1 MEENINF
8 GIDSESLSRATPIE
22 GTQAASTADELA
34 AEPADTRNIF
44 DRIGDF
50 FFRMVKGVFIFA
62 ILKLPRLI
70 WRCVTCV
77 EYLKFL
83 LKYTKS
89 ILWAV
94 FWFTTW
100 VAIVFAA
107 WMAFG
112 WEAFVGFWTAVGDLL
127 LDLFIAIWN
136 VIYGNFGVIWMVI
149 ALIGSVYGLIF
160 VTLKKRR
167 SRLNGNEKVKAME
180 KK

>member
-8 GIDSESLSRATPIE
+8 ESVNESLLESTLVDE
-22 GTQAASTADELA
+22 EQDASTPDEFA

-50 FFRMVKGVFIFA
+50 FFRMVKGIFIFA

-77 EYLKFL
+77 EYLKFV

-94 FWFTTW
+94 FWFTVW

-112 WEAFVGFWTAVGDLL
+112 WEAFVRFWTAVGDLL
-127 LDLFIAIWN
+127 LDLLMAIWD

-167 SRLNGNEKVKAME
+167 SRRNVDEEKD
-180 KK
+180 

>member
-1 MEENINF
+1 MEDNKNF
-8 GIDSESLSRATPIE
+8 ESVNESLSESTLIDAE
-22 GTQAASTADELA
+22 HGASTVDAAA
-34 AEPADTRNIF
+34 AEQVDTRNIF

-62 ILKLPRLI
+62 ILKLPHLI
-70 WRCVTCV
+70 WRCITCV
-77 EYLKFL
+77 EYLKFI

-94 FWFTTW
+94 FWFTVW

-112 WEAFVGFWTAVGDLL
+112 WEAFVRFWTAVGDLL
-127 LDLFIAIWN
+127 LDLLMAIWN

-167 SRLNGNEKVKAME
+167 SRRNVD
-180 KK
+180 